1 MKKIVSLLIV
11 FGASFSGF
19 SQELNTGEI
28 HGDFDL
34 NLQSYQEDELIGAT
48 AADEVILNNAY
59 LNLNYTK
66 GNFATGLRYESYL
79 NALADYDPEFKGNG
93 IPFRYATYSIDGLE
107 VTVGNYYEQ
116 LGSGLIFR
124 SYEEKGLGIDNVMDG
139 VKLKYS
145 PVQGTYL
152 KTFIGKSRTHFD
164 YSDGIFRGT
173 DGEININEL
182 LSSENKIKTILG
194 ASFISRYQ
202 ERNNLIFK
210 IPQNVSAYAGRLNLM
225 YGGWNY
231 YGEYA
236 YKINDPANVLSA
248 SEMNY
253 ASGNAYTQNITFSK
267 RGFGVSAEIHRTDN
281 MTFKSDRDKDGK
293 AYLINYI
300 PTLSKPHAYSLLALY
315 PCATQSDGEFGMQFD
330 VFYKMKKGTFLGGKY
345 GTKLAF
351 NYSRI
356 NGLNGG
362 NSFLNDNTEHSP
374 MLISIKNEEL
384 YFQDINLEINKK
396 ITKKIKAN
404 FVIAN
409 QTYNKDFLE
418 GHVPGDYGVLNSTI
432 LITDISYKIKKG
444 HSLRMELQIL
454 NSKQLEDY
462 SAHEGVY
469 ENGMEEPAEGDW
481 GMGLLE
487 YTISPHWFFT
497 VQDMYNYG
505 NELSEKQLHYLNL
518 TAGFI
523 KGANRFEIGYGKK
536 REGIF
541 CVGGVCKLVP
551 SSNGFNLSISSSF

>member
-1 MKKIVSLLIV
+1 MKKTVSLLMV
-11 FGASFSGF
+11 FGASFLGF
-19 SQELNTGEI
+19 SQEVNTGEI

-59 LNLNYTK
+59 LNLNYIK

-93 IPFRYATYSIDGLE
+93 IPYRYATYSIDGLE

-124 SYEEKGLGIDNVMDG
+124 SYEEKGLGIDNAMDG
-139 VKLKYS
+139 VRLKYS
-145 PVQGTYL
+145 PTQGTYL
-152 KTFIGKSRTHFD
+152 KTFIGKSRTHFA
-164 YSDGIFRGT
+164 YSDGIFRGA

-194 ASFISRYQ
+194 GSFISRYQ
-202 ERNNLIFK
+202 ERSNLIFK

-253 ASGNAYTQNITFSK
+253 ASGNAFTQNITFSK

-315 PCATQSDGEFGMQFD
+315 PCATQADGEFGMQFD
-330 VFYKMKKGTFLGGKY
+330 VFYKMKKGTLLGGKY

-362 NSFLNDNTEHSP
+362 NSFLNDNTEHIP

-384 YFQDINLEINKK
+384 YFHDINLEINKK
-396 ITKKIKAN
+396 ISKKIKAN

-432 LITDISYKIKKG
+432 LITDVSYKIKKG
-444 HSLRMELQIL
+444 HSLRMELQML

-462 SAHEGVY
+462 SAHGGAY
-469 ENGMEEPAEGDW
+469 ENGLEEPAEGDW
-481 GMGLLE
+481 SMGLLE

-505 NELSEKQLHYLNL
+505 NEISEKQLHYLNL

>member
-1 MKKIVSLLIV
+1 MKKIVSLLMV
-11 FGASFSGF
+11 FGVSFLGF
-19 SQELNTGEI
+19 SQEVNTGEI
-28 HGDFDL
+28 HGNFDL
-34 NLQSYQEDELIGAT
+34 NLQTYQEDELIGAT

-93 IPFRYATYSIDGLE
+93 IPYRYATYSIDGLE
-107 VTVGNYYEQ
+107 VTAGNYYEQ

-124 SYEEKGLGIDNVMDG
+124 SYEEKGLGIDNAMDG
-139 VKLKYS
+139 VRLKYS
-145 PVQGTYL
+145 PAQGTYL
-152 KTFIGKSRTHFD
+152 KTFIGKSRTHFA
-164 YSDGIFRGT
+164 YSDGIFRGA

-194 ASFISRYQ
+194 GSFISRYQ
-202 ERNNLIFK
+202 ERSNLIFK

-236 YKINDPANVLSA
+236 SKINDPANVLSA

-253 ASGNAYTQNITFSK
+253 ARGNAFTQNITFSK

-315 PCATQSDGEFGMQFD
+315 PCATQADGEFGMQFD
-330 VFYKMKKGTFLGGKY
+330 VFYKMKKGTLLGGKY

-362 NSFLNDNTEHSP
+362 NSFLNDNTEHIP

-396 ITKKIKAN
+396 INKKIKAN

-432 LITDISYKIKKG
+432 LITDVSYKIKKG
-444 HSLRMELQIL
+444 HSLRMELQML

-462 SAHEGVY
+462 SEHGGAY
-469 ENGMEEPAEGDW
+469 ENGLEEPAEGDW
-481 GMGLLE
+481 SMGLLE

-505 NELSEKQLHYLNL
+505 NEISEKQLHYLNL

>member
-1 MKKIVSLLIV
+1 MKKIVSLLMV
-11 FGASFSGF
+11 FGVSFLGF
-19 SQELNTGEI
+19 SQEVNTGEI

-59 LNLNYTK
+59 LNLNYIK

-93 IPFRYATYSIDGLE
+93 IPYRYATYSIDGLE

-124 SYEEKGLGIDNVMDG
+124 SYEEKGLGIDNAMDG
-139 VKLKYS
+139 VRLKYS
-145 PVQGTYL
+145 PTQGTYL
-152 KTFIGKSRTHFD
+152 KTFIGKSRTHFA
-164 YSDGIFRGT
+164 YSDGIFRGA

-194 ASFISRYQ
+194 GSFISRYQ
-202 ERNNLIFK
+202 ERSNLIFK

-253 ASGNAYTQNITFSK
+253 ASGNAFTQNITFSK

-315 PCATQSDGEFGMQFD
+315 PCATQADGEFGMQFD
-330 VFYKMKKGTFLGGKY
+330 VFYKMKKGTLLGGKY

-362 NSFLNDNTEHSP
+362 NSFLNDNTEHIP

-384 YFQDINLEINKK
+384 YFHDINLEINKK
-396 ITKKIKAN
+396 ISKKVKVN

-432 LITDISYKIKKG
+432 LITDVSYKIKKG
-444 HSLRMELQIL
+444 HSLRMELQML
-454 NSKQLEDY
+454 KSKQLEDY
-462 SAHEGVY
+462 SEHGGAY
-469 ENGMEEPAEGDW
+469 ENGLEEPAEGDW
-481 GMGLLE
+481 SMGLLE

-505 NELSEKQLHYLNL
+505 NEISEKQLHYLNL

>member
-1 MKKIVSLLIV
+1 MKKIASLLMV
-11 FGASFSGF
+11 FGASFLGF
-19 SQELNTGEI
+19 SQEVNTGEI

-59 LNLNYTK
+59 LNLNYIK

-93 IPFRYATYSIDGLE
+93 IPYRYATYSIDGLE

-124 SYEEKGLGIDNVMDG
+124 SYEEKGLGIDNAMDG
-139 VKLKYS
+139 VRLKYS
-145 PVQGTYL
+145 PTQGTYL
-152 KTFIGKSRTHFD
+152 KTFIGKSRTHFA
-164 YSDGIFRGT
+164 YSDGIFRGA

-182 LSSENKIKTILG
+182 LSSESKIKTILG
-194 ASFISRYQ
+194 GSFISRYQ
-202 ERNNLIFK
+202 ERSNLIFK
-210 IPQNVSAYAGRLNLM
+210 IPQNVSSYAGRLNLM

-248 SEMNY
+248 SKMNY
-253 ASGNAYTQNITFSK
+253 ASGNAFTQNITFSK

-315 PCATQSDGEFGMQFD
+315 PCATQADGEFGMQFD
-330 VFYKMKKGTFLGGKY
+330 VFYKMKKGTLLGGKY

-362 NSFLNDNTEHSP
+362 NSFLNDNTEHIP

-396 ITKKIKAN
+396 INKKIKAN

-432 LITDISYKIKKG
+432 LITDVSYKIKKG
-444 HSLRMELQIL
+444 HSLRIELQML

-462 SAHEGVY
+462 SAHGGAY
-469 ENGMEEPAEGDW
+469 ENGLEEPAEGDW
-481 GMGLLE
+481 SMGLLE

-505 NELSEKQLHYLNL
+505 NEISEKQLHYLNL

>member
-1 MKKIVSLLIV
+1 MKKIASLLMV
-11 FGASFSGF
+11 FGASFLGF
-19 SQELNTGEI
+19 SQEVNTGEI

-48 AADEVILNNAY
+48 AADEIILNNAY
-59 LNLNYTK
+59 LNLNYIK

-93 IPFRYATYSIDGLE
+93 IPYRYATYSIDGLE

-124 SYEEKGLGIDNVMDG
+124 SYEEKGLGIDNAMDG
-139 VKLKYS
+139 VRLKYS
-145 PVQGTYL
+145 PTQGTYL
-152 KTFIGKSRTHFD
+152 KTFIGKSRTHFA
-164 YSDGIFRGT
+164 YSDGIFRGA

-182 LSSENKIKTILG
+182 LSSESKIKTILG
-194 ASFISRYQ
+194 GSFISRYQ
-202 ERNNLIFK
+202 ERSNLIFK

-248 SEMNY
+248 SKMNY
-253 ASGNAYTQNITFSK
+253 ASGNAFTQNITFSK

-315 PCATQSDGEFGMQFD
+315 PCATQADGEFGMQFD
-330 VFYKMKKGTFLGGKY
+330 VFYKMKKGTLLGGKY

-362 NSFLNDNTEHSP
+362 NSFLNDNTEHNP

-384 YFQDINLEINKK
+384 YFHDINLEINKK
-396 ITKKIKAN
+396 ISKKIKAN

-432 LITDISYKIKKG
+432 LITDVSYKIKKG
-444 HSLRMELQIL
+444 HSLRMELQML

-462 SAHEGVY
+462 SEHGGAY
-469 ENGMEEPAEGDW
+469 ENGLEEPAEGDW
-481 GMGLLE
+481 SMGLLE

-505 NELSEKQLHYLNL
+505 NEISEKQLHYLNL
-518 TAGFI
+518 AAGFI

>member
-1 MKKIVSLLIV
+1 MKKTVSLLMV
-11 FGASFSGF
+11 FGASFLGF
-19 SQELNTGEI
+19 SQEVNTGEI

-59 LNLNYTK
+59 LNLNYIK

-93 IPFRYATYSIDGLE
+93 IPYRYATYSIDGLE

-124 SYEEKGLGIDNVMDG
+124 SYEEKGLGIDNAMDG
-139 VKLKYS
+139 VRLKYS
-145 PVQGTYL
+145 PTQGTYL
-152 KTFIGKSRTHFD
+152 KTFIGKSRTHFA
-164 YSDGIFRGT
+164 YSDGIFRGA

-194 ASFISRYQ
+194 GSFISRYQ
-202 ERNNLIFK
+202 ERSNLIFK

-253 ASGNAYTQNITFSK
+253 ASGNAFTQNITFSK

-315 PCATQSDGEFGMQFD
+315 PCATQADGEFGMQFD
-330 VFYKMKKGTFLGGKY
+330 VFYKMKKGTLLGGKY

-362 NSFLNDNTEHSP
+362 SSFLNDNTEHNP

-384 YFQDINLEINKK
+384 YFHDINLEINKK
-396 ITKKIKAN
+396 ISKKIKAN

-432 LITDISYKIKKG
+432 LITDVSYKIKKG
-444 HSLRMELQIL
+444 HSLRMELQML

-462 SAHEGVY
+462 SAHGGAY
-469 ENGMEEPAEGDW
+469 ENGLEEPAEGDW
-481 GMGLLE
+481 SMGLLE

-505 NELSEKQLHYLNL
+505 NEISEKQLHYLNL

>member
-1 MKKIVSLLIV
+1 MKKIASLLMV
-11 FGASFSGF
+11 FGVSFTGF
-19 SQELNTGEI
+19 SQQLNTGEI
-28 HGDFDL
+28 HGDFGL

-48 AADEVILNNAY
+48 VADEVILNNAY

-79 NALADYDPEFKGNG
+79 NALADYDSEFKGNG
-93 IPFRYATYSIDGLE
+93 IPYKYATYSIDGLE

-124 SYEEKGLGIDNVMDG
+124 SYEEKGLGIDNAMDG

-145 PVQGTYL
+145 PTQGTYL
-152 KTFIGKSRTHFD
+152 KTFIGKSRTHFT
-164 YSDGIFRGT
+164 YSDGIFRGA
-173 DGEININEL
+173 DLEININEL

-194 ASFISRYQ
+194 GSFISRYQ
-202 ERNNLIFK
+202 ERSNLIFK

-225 YGGWNY
+225 YGSWNY

-248 SEMNY
+248 SKMNY
-253 ASGNAYTQNITFSK
+253 ARGKAFTQNITFSK

-281 MTFKSDRDKDGK
+281 MTFKSDRDKNGK

-315 PCATQSDGEFGMQFD
+315 PCATQADGEFGMQFD

-396 ITKKIKAN
+396 INKKIKAN

-418 GHVPGDYGVLNSTI
+418 GHVKGDYGVLNSTI
-432 LITDISYKIKKG
+432 LITDISYKIKRG
-444 HSLRMELQIL
+444 HSLRMELQML

-462 SAHEGVY
+462 SAHVGSY
-469 ENGMEEPAEGDW
+469 ENGLEEPAEGDW

-505 NELSEKQLHYLNL
+505 NELSKKQLHYLNL

>member
-1 MKKIVSLLIV
+1 MKKIASFMMV
-11 FGASFSGF
+11 FGVSFLGF
-19 SQELNTGEI
+19 SQEINNGEI
-28 HGDFDL
+28 HGDFNL

-48 AADEVILNNAY
+48 AADEIILNNAY

-79 NALADYDPEFKGNG
+79 NALADYDSEFKGNG
-93 IPFRYATYSIDGLE
+93 IPYRYATYSIDGLE
-107 VTVGNYYEQ
+107 VTAGNYYEQ

-124 SYEEKGLGIDNVMDG
+124 SYEEKGLGIDNAMDG
-139 VKLKYS
+139 FRLKYS
-145 PVQGTYL
+145 PTEGVYL
-152 KTFIGKSRTHFD
+152 RTFIGKSRTHFA
-164 YSDGIFRGT
+164 YSDGIFRGA
-173 DGEININEL
+173 DGEFNISELIN
-182 LSSENKIKTILG
+182 SKGKIKTILG
-194 ASFISRYQ
+194 GSFISRYQ
-202 ERNNLIFK
+202 ERSNLIFK

-225 YGGWNY
+225 YVGWNY
-231 YGEYA
+231 YAEYA
-236 YKINDPANVLSA
+236 HKINDPANVLSA

-253 ASGNAYTQNITFSK
+253 ASGNAFTQNITFSK

-315 PCATQSDGEFGMQFD
+315 PCATQADGEFGMQFD
-330 VFYKMKKGTFLGGKY
+330 VFYKIKKGTLLGGKY

-356 NGLNGG
+356 NGLNRG
-362 NSFLNDNTEHSP
+362 NSFLNDNSEHNP

-396 ITKKIKAN
+396 INKRIKAN

-432 LITDISYKIKKG
+432 LITDINYKIKKG
-444 HSLRMELQIL
+444 HSLRIELQML
-454 NSKQLEDY
+454 KSKQLEDY
-462 SAHEGVY
+462 STHSGAY

-497 VQDMYNYG
+497 IQDMYNYG
-505 NELSEKQLHYLNL
+505 NELTEKQLHYLNL

-551 SSNGFNLSISSSF
+551 SSSGFNLSISSSF

>member
-1 MKKIVSLLIV
+1 MKKIVSFLMV
-11 FGASFSGF
+11 FGVSFLGF
-19 SQELNTGEI
+19 SQEVSTGEI

-59 LNLNYTK
+59 LNLNYIK

-79 NALADYDPEFKGNG
+79 NALADYDSEFKGNG
-93 IPFRYATYSIDGLE
+93 IPYRYATYSIDGLE

-124 SYEEKGLGIDNVMDG
+124 SYEEKGLGIDNAMDG
-139 VKLKYS
+139 VRLKYS
-145 PVQGTYL
+145 PTQGMYL
-152 KTFIGKSRTHFD
+152 RTFIGKSRTHFA
-164 YSDGIFRGT
+164 YSDGIFRGA

-182 LSSENKIKTILG
+182 LSSESKIKTILG
-194 ASFISRYQ
+194 GSFISRYQ
-202 ERNNLIFK
+202 ERSNLIFK

-248 SEMNY
+248 SKMNY
-253 ASGNAYTQNITFSK
+253 ASGNAFTQNITFSK
-267 RGFGVSAEIHRTDN
+267 RGFGVSAEIHRIDN

-315 PCATQSDGEFGMQFD
+315 PCATQADGEFGMQFD
-330 VFYKMKKGTFLGGKY
+330 VFYKMKKGTLLGGKY

-362 NSFLNDNTEHSP
+362 NSFLNDNSEHNP

-396 ITKKIKAN
+396 ISKKIKAN

-432 LITDISYKIKKG
+432 FITDISYKIKKG
-444 HSLRMELQIL
+444 NSLRMELQML

-462 SAHEGVY
+462 SAHVGAY
-469 ENGMEEPAEGDW
+469 ENGLEEPAEGDW
-481 GMGLLE
+481 CMGLLE

>member
-1 MKKIVSLLIV
+1 MKKIASLLMV
-11 FGASFSGF
+11 FGVSFLGF
-19 SQELNTGEI
+19 SQEINTGEI
-28 HGDFDL
+28 HGDFEL
-34 NLQSYQEDELIGAT
+34 NLQSYQEDKKIGAN
-48 AADEVILNNAY
+48 AADEIILNNAY

-66 GNFATGLRYESYL
+66 GNFVTGLRYESYL
-79 NALADYDPEFKGNG
+79 NALADYDPEFNGNG
-93 IPFRYATYSIDGLE
+93 IPYRYATYSIDDLE

-124 SYEEKGLGIDNVMDG
+124 SYEEKGLGIDNSMDG
-139 VKLKYS
+139 VRLKYS
-145 PVQGTYL
+145 PTQGIYL
-152 KTFIGKSRTHFD
+152 KTFIGKSRTHFA
-164 YSDGIFRGT
+164 YSDGIFRGA
-173 DGEININEL
+173 DGYMNINEL
-182 LSSENKIKTILG
+182 INSESKIKTILG
-194 ASFISRYQ
+194 GSFISRYQ
-202 ERNNLIFK
+202 ERSNLIFK

-225 YGGWNY
+225 LGGWNY

-236 YKINDPANVLSA
+236 YKINDPANLLSA
-248 SEMNY
+248 SKMNY
-253 ASGNAYTQNITFSK
+253 ASGNAFTQNITFSK

-300 PTLSKPHAYSLLALY
+300 PTLSKPHAYGLLALY
-315 PCATQSDGEFGMQFD
+315 PCATQADGEFGMQFD
-330 VFYKMKKGTFLGGKY
+330 VFYKIQKGTLLGGKY

-362 NSFLNDNTEHSP
+362 NSFLNDNTDHSP

-396 ITKKIKAN
+396 INKKIKAN

-418 GHVPGDYGVLNSTI
+418 GKIPGEYGVLNSTI

-444 HSLRMELQIL
+444 HSLRMEFQML

-462 SAHEGVY
+462 STHGGAY
-469 ENGMEEPAEGDW
+469 ENGLEKPAEGDW
-481 GMGLLE
+481 SMGLLE

-497 VQDMYNYG
+497 IQDMYNWG
-505 NELSEKQLHYLNL
+505 NEDVSKQLHYVNLN
-518 TAGFI
+518 AGFI

>member
-1 MKKIVSLLIV
+1 MKKIASLLII

-19 SQELNTGEI
+19 SQEVNTGEI

-59 LNLNYTK
+59 LNLNYIK
-66 GNFATGLRYESYL
+66 GSFATGLRYESYL

-93 IPFRYATYSIDGLE
+93 IPYRYATYSIDGLE
-107 VTVGNYYEQ
+107 VTAGNYYEQ

-124 SYEEKGLGIDNVMDG
+124 SYEEKGLGIDNAMDG
-139 VKLKYS
+139 VRLKYS
-145 PVQGTYL
+145 PTQGMYL
-152 KTFIGKSRTHFD
+152 KTFIGKSRTHFA
-164 YSDGIFRGT
+164 YSDGIFRGA

-182 LSSENKIKTILG
+182 LSSENKIKAILG
-194 ASFISRYQ
+194 GSFISRYQ
-202 ERNNLIFK
+202 ERSNLIFK

-225 YGGWNY
+225 YSGWNY

-253 ASGNAYTQNITFSK
+253 ASGNAFTQNITFSK
-267 RGFGVSAEIHRTDN
+267 RGFGISAEIHRTDN
-281 MTFKSDRDKDGK
+281 MTFKSDRNKDGK
-293 AYLINYI
+293 AYIINYI

-315 PCATQSDGEFGMQFD
+315 PCATQADGELGMQFD
-330 VFYKMKKGTFLGGKY
+330 VFYKMKKGTLLGGKY
-345 GTKLAF
+345 GTNLAF

-362 NSFLNDNTEHSP
+362 NSFLSDNTEHCP

-396 ITKKIKAN
+396 INKKIKAN

-444 HSLRMELQIL
+444 HSLRIELQML

-462 SAHEGVY
+462 SAHSGAY
-469 ENGMEEPAEGDW
+469 ENGLEEPAEGDW
-481 GMGLLE
+481 SMSLLE

-505 NELSEKQLHYLNL
+505 NEISEKKLHYLNL

>member
-1 MKKIVSLLIV
+1 MKKIVSLLMV
-11 FGASFSGF
+11 FGASFLGF
-19 SQELNTGEI
+19 SQEVNTGEI

-59 LNLNYTK
+59 LNLNYIK

-93 IPFRYATYSIDGLE
+93 IPYRYATYSIDGLE

-124 SYEEKGLGIDNVMDG
+124 SYEEKGLGIDNAMDG
-139 VKLKYS
+139 VRLKYS
-145 PVQGTYL
+145 PTQGTYL
-152 KTFIGKSRTHFD
+152 KTFIGKSRTHFA
-164 YSDGIFRGT
+164 YSDGIFRGA

-182 LSSENKIKTILG
+182 LSSESKIKTILG
-194 ASFISRYQ
+194 GSFISRYQ
-202 ERNNLIFK
+202 ERSNLIFK

-248 SEMNY
+248 SKMNY
-253 ASGNAYTQNITFSK
+253 ASGNAFTQNITFSK

-315 PCATQSDGEFGMQFD
+315 PCATQADGEFGMQFD
-330 VFYKMKKGTFLGGKY
+330 VFYKMKKGTLLGGKY

-362 NSFLNDNTEHSP
+362 SSFLNDNTEHNP

-384 YFQDINLEINKK
+384 YFHDINLEINKK
-396 ITKKIKAN
+396 ISKKIKAN

-432 LITDISYKIKKG
+432 LITDVSYKIKKG
-444 HSLRMELQIL
+444 HSLRIELQML

-462 SAHEGVY
+462 SAHGGAY
-469 ENGMEEPAEGDW
+469 ENGLEEPAEGDW
-481 GMGLLE
+481 SMGLLE

-505 NELSEKQLHYLNL
+505 NEISEKQLHYLNL

>member
-1 MKKIVSLLIV
+1 MKKIVSLLVV

-19 SQELNTGEI
+19 SQEVNTGEI
-28 HGDFDL
+28 HGDLNL
-34 NLQSYQEDELIGAT
+34 NLQSYQDDELIGAE

-93 IPFRYATYSIDGLE
+93 IPYRYATYSIDGLE

-124 SYEEKGLGIDNVMDG
+124 SYEEKGLGIDNAMDG
-139 VKLKYS
+139 VRLKYS
-145 PVQGTYL
+145 PAQGTYL
-152 KTFIGKSRTHFD
+152 KTFIGKSRTHFA
-164 YSDGIFRGT
+164 YSDGIFRGA

-194 ASFISRYQ
+194 GSFISRYQ
-202 ERNNLIFK
+202 ERSNLIFK

-253 ASGNAYTQNITFSK
+253 ASGNAFTQNITFSK

-315 PCATQSDGEFGMQFD
+315 PCATQADGEFGMQFD
-330 VFYKMKKGTFLGGKY
+330 VFYKMKKGTLLGGKY

-362 NSFLNDNTEHSP
+362 NSFLNDNSEHNP

-396 ITKKIKAN
+396 ISKKIKAN

-432 LITDISYKIKKG
+432 FITDISYKIKKG
-444 HSLRMELQIL
+444 HSLRMELQML

-462 SAHEGVY
+462 SEHGGAY
-469 ENGMEEPAEGDW
+469 ENGLEEPAEGDW
-481 GMGLLE
+481 SMGLLE

-505 NELSEKQLHYLNL
+505 NEISEKQLHYLNL

>member
-1 MKKIVSLLIV
+1 MKKTVSLLMV
-11 FGASFSGF
+11 FGVSFLGF
-19 SQELNTGEI
+19 SQEVNTGEI
-28 HGDFDL
+28 HGDLNL
-34 NLQSYQEDELIGAT
+34 NLQSYQEDVLIGAE

-93 IPFRYATYSIDGLE
+93 IPYRYATYSIDGLE
-107 VTVGNYYEQ
+107 VTAGNYYEQ

-124 SYEEKGLGIDNVMDG
+124 SYEEKGLGIDNAMDG
-139 VKLKYS
+139 VRLKYS
-145 PVQGTYL
+145 PTQGAYL
-152 KTFIGKSRTHFD
+152 KTFIGKSRTHFA
-164 YSDGIFRGT
+164 YSDGIFRGA

-182 LSSENKIKTILG
+182 LSSKNKIKTILG
-194 ASFISRYQ
+194 GSFISRYQ
-202 ERNNLIFK
+202 ERSNLIFK

-253 ASGNAYTQNITFSK
+253 ARGNAFTQNITFSK

-315 PCATQSDGEFGMQFD
+315 PCATQADGEFGMQFD
-330 VFYKMKKGTFLGGKY
+330 VFYKMKKGTLLGGKY
-345 GTKLAF
+345 GTKLTF

-374 MLISIKNEEL
+374 ILISVKNEEL

-396 ITKKIKAN
+396 ISKQIKAN

-432 LITDISYKIKKG
+432 LIADISYKIKKG
-444 HSLRMELQIL
+444 HSLRMELQVL

-462 SAHEGVY
+462 SEHGGAY
-469 ENGMEEPAEGDW
+469 ENGLEEPAEGEW
-481 GMGLLE
+481 SMGLLE

-505 NELSEKQLHYLNL
+505 NEISEKQLHYLNL

>member
-1 MKKIVSLLIV
+1 
-11 FGASFSGF
+11 
-19 SQELNTGEI
+19 
-28 HGDFDL
+28 
-34 NLQSYQEDELIGAT
+34 
-48 AADEVILNNAY
+48 
-59 LNLNYTK
+59 
-66 GNFATGLRYESYL
+66 
-79 NALADYDPEFKGNG
+79 
-93 IPFRYATYSIDGLE
+93 
-107 VTVGNYYEQ
+107 
-116 LGSGLIFR
+116 
-124 SYEEKGLGIDNVMDG
+124 
-139 VKLKYS
+139 
-145 PVQGTYL
+145 
-152 KTFIGKSRTHFD
+152 
-164 YSDGIFRGT
+164 
-173 DGEININEL
+173 
-182 LSSENKIKTILG
+182 
-194 ASFISRYQ
+194 
-202 ERNNLIFK
+202 
-210 IPQNVSAYAGRLNLM
+210 M

-248 SEMNY
+248 SKMNY
-253 ASGNAYTQNITFSK
+253 ASGNAFTQNITFSK

-315 PCATQSDGEFGMQFD
+315 PCATQANGEFGMQFD
-330 VFYKMKKGTFLGGKY
+330 VFYKMKKGTLLGGKY
-345 GTKLAF
+345 ETKLAF

-374 MLISIKNEEL
+374 ILISIKNEQL

-396 ITKKIKAN
+396 ISKKIKAN

-432 LITDISYKIKKG
+432 LITDVSYKIKKG
-444 HSLRMELQIL
+444 HSLRMELQML

-462 SAHEGVY
+462 SEHGGAY
-469 ENGMEEPAEGDW
+469 ENGLEEPAEGDW
-481 GMGLLE
+481 SMGLLE

-505 NELSEKQLHYLNL
+505 NEISEKQLHYLNL
-518 TAGFI
+518 AAGFI